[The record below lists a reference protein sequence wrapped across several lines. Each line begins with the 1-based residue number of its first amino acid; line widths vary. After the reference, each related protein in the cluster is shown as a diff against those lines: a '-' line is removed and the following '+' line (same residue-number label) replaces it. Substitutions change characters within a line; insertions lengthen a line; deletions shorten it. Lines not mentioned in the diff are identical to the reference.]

1 MEGAAGHDASV
12 EPAAARRVVEE
23 SLGDAVI
30 RGIDDFVFRD
40 IEDEATALDV
50 FSFVADPQIR
60 TVLAASLRGA
70 RWQQKVGLVLAR
82 HKGHPAHVAQI
93 RSQVIEYG
101 AITELLLREVVR
113 QERPRGLPATFKA
126 LIERAESGDHHRPG
140 RTAGRRT
147 GRAPIAGADAAG
159 RNRVHHDADARP
171 FKISDASAALRDV
184 VQVVNQCR
192 TGAGLGPWV
201 PTKPAP
207 Q

>member
-1 MEGAAGHDASV
+1 MTPSSV
-12 EPAAARRVVEE
+12 GSTTSSSGTSRTRRPP
-23 SLGDAVI
+23 SMC
-30 RGIDDFVFRD
+30 FRSWP
-40 IEDEATALDV
+40 THR
-50 FSFVADPQIR
+50 SGPC
-60 TVLAASLRGA
+60 SLRRCAAHDGNS
-70 RWQQKVGLVLAR
+70 GLVLAR

-126 LIERAESGDHHRPG
+126 LIERAES
-140 RTAGRRT
+140 T
-147 GRAPIAGADAAG
+147 GLLDERGVAAANRLRDG

>member
-1 MEGAAGHDASV
+1 M
-12 EPAAARRVVEE
+12 EPAASRRVVEE

-50 FSFVADPQIR
+50 FAFVADPKTR
-60 TVLAASLRGA
+60 TVLATSLRGA

-101 AITELLLREVVR
+101 AITELLLREMVR
-113 QERPRGLPATFKA
+113 QDRPTALPTTFKA
-126 LIERAESGDHHRPG
+126 LIERAESTSLLDERGV
-140 RTAGRRT
+140 
-147 GRAPIAGADAAG
+147 AAANRLRDG
-159 RNRVHHDADARP
+159 RNRVHHDADAKL
-171 FKISDASAALRDV
+171 FKISDASAALRDMV
-184 VQVVNQCR
+184 RVVNQCR
-192 TGAGLGPWV
+192 ASAGLEPWV
-201 PTKPAP
+201 PTKPAS

>member
-40 IEDEATALDV
+40 MEDEATALDV

-126 LIERAESGDHHRPG
+126 LIERAES
-140 RTAGRRT
+140 T
-147 GRAPIAGADAAG
+147 GLLDERGVAAANRLRDG

>member
-1 MEGAAGHDASV
+1 V

-101 AITELLLREVVR
+101 AITELLLRRWFARSGQGACPPHSRPSSNAPSPPASSMSEVWP
-113 QERPRGLPATFKA
+113 QPTD
-126 LIERAESGDHHRPG
+126 SG
-140 RTAGRRT
+140 TVA
-147 GRAPIAGADAAG
+147 IASTTTPTPD
-159 RNRVHHDADARP
+159 RSR
-171 FKISDASAALRDV
+171 SAM
-184 VQVVNQCR
+184 
-192 TGAGLGPWV
+192 P
-201 PTKPAP
+201 PPH
-207 Q
+207 